1 MRLLTLE
8 EMLLVGAAGSKG
20 GCGSGKGG
28 GKGSSKKWPKKG
40 NPNAIA
46 AAIHR
51 HEQNLETEYY
61 ALLAASLRDAGFTE
75 REVRR
80 GLTIQRAKNK
90 KKRAHG
96 LPMNFA
102 Q

>member
-1 MRLLTLE
+1 MGNGGYNGGSTIIGPRS
-8 EMLLVGAAGSKG
+8 AGWF
-20 GCGSGKGG
+20 GKGG